1 MLLFQVWYR
10 DDFPGQVVVTS
21 SIAGKV
27 GAPFSSSYTASKH
40 ALHGYMESLRIE
52 SFARGIRVTIACP
65 GPVVS
70 EIIERAYTEKLEQ
83 KWSGSHQNDKKR
95 MATSRCAYLMA
106 IAMANKLD
114 EVWIAPQP
122 FLLYYYAQQYL
133 PSVTRSLFPRIMT
146 KERIMR
152 LRDGEDQLK

>member
-1 MLLFQVWYR
+1 MQVWYKEN
-10 DDFPGQVVVTS
+10 FAGQIVVTS

-52 SFARGIRVTIACP
+52 SYARGLRITIACP

-70 EIIERAYTEKLEQ
+70 EIIDRAYTDKLDK
-83 KWSGSHQNDKKR
+83 KWNGSHENHNKKR
-95 MATSRCAYLMA
+95 MPTSRCAYLMA

-114 EVWIAPQP
+114 EVWISRQP